1 MLARQIAIGF
11 GIAVI
16 FPLLIYYGVATFYP
30 PPKTTDYFRE
40 LTPPTPSATAE
51 ERKEYVEHQRKA
63 RDAYNTAARAFS
75 RVLVII
81 ATPIG
86 VAAILI
92 GAFLSI
98 HAIGT
103 GLILR
108 GIASVAFGY
117 FGYWPY
123 LDDWARFISL
133 LAGFA
138 ILLFVGF
145 RRITG
150 RSVTPSSQ

>member
-16 FPLLIYYGVATFYP
+16 FPLLVYYGVATFYP
-30 PPKTTDYFRE
+30 PPNRADYFAE
-40 LTPPTPSATAE
+40 LVSPGPSASAE
-51 ERKEYVEHQRKA
+51 ERKEYSDRQRKA
-63 RDAYNTAARAFS
+63 ASDYNAAAKTFS
-75 RVLVII
+75 RVLVLV
-81 ATPIG
+81 ATPLG

-103 GLILR
+103 GLILG

-117 FGYWPY
+117 YGYW
-123 LDDWARFISL
+123 
-133 LAGFA
+133 
-138 ILLFVGF
+138 
-145 RRITG
+145 
-150 RSVTPSSQ
+150 Q